1 MNKTLYK
8 FASYLREI
16 IYQHMHMIRIFTLM
30 AIMSAF
36 IQNALAQ
43 TPQHYPEPE
52 PEPVEINLF
61 NILVYIGIPV
71 LIILLYILTRRRSS
85 KRKS

>member
-1 MNKTLYK
+1 
-8 FASYLREI
+8 
-16 IYQHMHMIRIFTLM
+16 MIRIFTITSFM
-30 AIMSAF
+30 IAF
-36 IQNALAQ
+36 MRNAHAQ
-43 TPQHYPEPE
+43 TPQHYPAPD

-85 KRKS
+85 KGKS